1 MMSWCSG
8 KYSTCRRYKK
18 CGFDPW
24 VGKIPWSRK
33 WQATPMFLPGE
44 SQGQR
49 SLVGCCLWGRTESDT
64 TKATQ
69 QQHCSKLTTLQQK
82 YSRIKF
88 SLNEVEV
95 LSFYSNDCNV
105 HRSTYGFHLW
115 AQGDSSSSRTIPK
128 DKGECREPVAPT
140 HNFFFFKGKNQK

>member
-1 MMSWCSG
+1 MITLWNNVLLGDNFGKGNGNPLQCSCLENPKDG
-8 KYSTCRRYKK
+8 GAWWASVYGVTQ
-18 CGFDPW
+18 
-24 VGKIPWSRK
+24 SRTRLK
-33 WQATPMFLPGE
+33 WL
-44 SQGQR
+44 SSSSR
-49 SLVGCCLWGRTESDT
+49 GRFT
-64 TKATQ
+64 A
-69 QQHCSKLTTLQQK
+69 LYQK

-128 DKGECREPVAPT
+128 DKGECRGPVAPT